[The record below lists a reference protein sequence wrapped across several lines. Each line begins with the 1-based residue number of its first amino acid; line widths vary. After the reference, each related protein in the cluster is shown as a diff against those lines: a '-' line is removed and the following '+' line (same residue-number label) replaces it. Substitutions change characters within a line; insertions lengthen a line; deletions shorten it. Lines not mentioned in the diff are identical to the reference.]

1 MILRTIITFVLFTI
15 GSFCRGQVSETSS
28 SLLNQLIADVKL
40 EAENY
45 TQVNIDGSIPWDTSE
60 FVFRKYLTS
69 FDTTDQTEV
78 AVKHGPT
85 RRRII
90 SFSKMVTSDDYRAFH
105 EQIISQRSNSLN
117 ISTEIKGSN
126 KSKNKMTVSF
136 SQPLVTVDGKIA
148 VMKIVRRYTPGE
160 YEKLTP
166 VYIRKEGKWTIWDH
180 LEQESLSH

>member
-1 MILRTIITFVLFTI
+1 MLRIIITLLLFTV
-15 GSFCRGQVSETSS
+15 GYFCRGQISETRS

-40 EAENY
+40 EARNY
-45 TQVNIDGSIPWDTSE
+45 KQVNIDGSIPWDTSE
-60 FVFRKYLTS
+60 FVFKKYLTS

-117 ISTEIKGSN
+117 ISTEIKESN
-126 KSKNKMTVSF
+126 ESKNKMTVSF

-148 VMKIVRRYTPGE
+148 VIKIVRKYRSGE
-160 YEKLTP
+160 YEKLTT
-166 VYIRKEGKWTIWDH
+166 VYLRKESNWMIWDH
-180 LEQESLSH
+180 LERESLFY